1 MQIRSVGI
9 DLGKTTFHLVAL
21 GAAGKVLVKKKFTQQ
36 QLLAFTAN
44 MQTSLIGMEACSG
57 AHFLGRALRK
67 QGHDVRLIAA
77 QFVKPFVK
85 SNKND
90 FIDAEAIA
98 EAVERKN
105 MRFVPIKTDD
115 QLDLQAI
122 HRVRDRLISR
132 RTAVINQLRA
142 FLLERGMVFAQTPAK
157 LKAAMADIL
166 ENADADLTS
175 QMRNLIDML
184 WGEWK
189 IVEQQI
195 EELNDELER
204 ISASDAGCTR
214 IRQIPGIGPVVATAI
229 VAAIGN
235 GAAFRKGRD
244 FAAWLGVVPRQYST
258 GGKAKLLGISKR
270 GNVYLRKIL
279 IHGARAAVL
288 RIKRDRAPI
297 GAWLD
302 ALDSRAPEE
311 RRRGR
316 HGQQACTHRMGRTL
330 QRQRLQTC
338 PHARKRRLRLG
349 SAALPLYRT
358 TTTAE
363 LPTEVCTGAARTKE
377 QSQRRVRS
385 LIPEN
390 GLQRPTDL
398 KGQTRAQLIMARRAR
413 SPPKG
418 RIHLRRLVF
427 STKLPL
433 AVLRRTIHLG
443 MFKVNFRIAGF
454 PARSGDCRRAL
465 RWRNA

>member
-1 MQIRSVGI
+1 MQIHSVGI

-21 GAAGKVLVKKKFTQQ
+21 GAAGKVLVKKKFTQR
-36 QLLAFTAN
+36 QLLTYTAN
-44 MQTSLIGMEACSG
+44 MHTSLIGLEACSG

-90 FIDAEAIA
+90 FVDAEAIA

-105 MRFVPIKTDD
+105 MRFVPIK
-115 QLDLQAI
+115 I

-132 RTAVINQLRA
+132 RTAVINQVRA

-166 ENADADLTS
+166 ENAEADLTP

-189 IVEQQI
+189 MVEQQI
-195 EELNDELER
+195 EELSDELER
-204 ISASDAGCTR
+204 ISAADAGCTR
-214 IRQIPGIGPVVATAI
+214 LRQIPGIGPIVATAI

-235 GAAFRKGRD
+235 GAAFRKGRE
-244 FAAWLGVVPRQYST
+244 FAAWLGVVPHQYST

-270 GNVYLRKIL
+270 GNVYLRKVL

-302 ALDSRAPEE
+302 RLDARAPKNVVVV
-311 RRRGR
+311 
-316 HGQQACTHRMGRTL
+316 ATANKL
-330 QRQRLQTC
+330 
-338 PHARKRRLRLG
+338 ARIAWAVLSSGEDYRPLPNI
-349 SAALPLYRT
+349 SAA
-358 TTTAE
+358 
-363 LPTEVCTGAARTKE
+363 
-377 QSQRRVRS
+377 
-385 LIPEN
+385 
-390 GLQRPTDL
+390 
-398 KGQTRAQLIMARRAR
+398 
-413 SPPKG
+413 
-418 RIHLRRLVF
+418 
-427 STKLPL
+427 
-433 AVLRRTIHLG
+433 
-443 MFKVNFRIAGF
+443 
-454 PARSGDCRRAL
+454 
-465 RWRNA
+465 